1 MLVYGITNFHSM
13 IIPIRCF
20 TCHKVLGDKWTY
32 YKGKVVEHEEAEKN
46 KVVSLK
52 DINANDIKESFFLDD
67 YKGKILDEMNIKK
80 ICCRRHML
88 GHVDLIDL
96 I

>member
-1 MLVYGITNFHSM
+1 M

-20 TCHKVLGDKWTY
+20 TCHKVLADKWEFY
-32 YKGKVVEHEEAEKN
+32 DKKVKEYEQTKTKNKYDLDDLVITEKN
-46 KVVSLK
+46 EV
-52 DINANDIKESFFLDD
+52 FFSDD
-67 YKGKILDEMNIKK
+67 FKGKILDELKIKK

-88 GHVDLIDL
+88 GHVDLIDV

>member
-1 MLVYGITNFHSM
+1 M

-20 TCHKVLGDKWTY
+20 TCGKVLADKWREFERRCKAADEESPSDNLTQTDIPVNF
-32 YKGKVVEHEEAEKN
+32 GKK
-46 KVVSLK
+46 
-52 DINANDIKESFFLDD
+52 FR
-67 YKGKILDEMNIKK
+67 GKILDELKLDK

-88 GHVDLIDL
+88 GHVDMIQT

>member
-1 MLVYGITNFHSM
+1 M

-20 TCHKVLGDKWTY
+20 TCHKVLGDKWEY
-32 YKGKVVEHEEAEKN
+32 YSDKVNEYQSKTKNNEFKLDDLKITEKN
-46 KVVSLK
+46 S
-52 DINANDIKESFFLDD
+52 IFFSDD
-67 YKGKILDEMNIKK
+67 FKGKILDELKINK

-96 I
+96 L

>member
-1 MLVYGITNFHSM
+1 M

-20 TCHKVLGDKWTY
+20 TCHKVIADKWEY
-32 YKGKVVEHEEAEKN
+32 YSKKVEEHNNKMDKQNFTLNDLEISDKKNVFFSDDFKGQILNE
-46 KVVSLK
+46 LK
-52 DINANDIKESFFLDD
+52 IN
-67 YKGKILDEMNIKK
+67 K

-88 GHVDLIDL
+88 GHVDLINY